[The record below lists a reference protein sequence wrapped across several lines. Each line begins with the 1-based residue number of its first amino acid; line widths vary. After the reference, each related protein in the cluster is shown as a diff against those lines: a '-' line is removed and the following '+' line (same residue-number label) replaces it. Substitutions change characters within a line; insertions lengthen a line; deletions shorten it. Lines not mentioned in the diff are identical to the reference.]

1 MLPLE
6 KKTTLRDLMVKDAMR
21 IQLTSLPGDLPIES
35 GIRVLIK
42 YKVGALMITDKD
54 GLPIGVVS
62 KTDVMGA
69 YYAAMALDTPLEQIM
84 VSPPLFC
91 SPVDSLESTLETM
104 RSRRIYRL
112 YVSKGSSSERAI
124 GVVAYPDIVGL
135 LYRYCR
141 GCDQSLMNRRTKKLD
156 GSDALRFRVKDA
168 MTPSVTS
175 FFEHDSLS
183 EIIEGLSVNHFGAV
197 LIRDGNSTPVG
208 VISKT
213 DLILAYKR
221 GISLEVSAG
230 TILSSSSVRACE
242 EMEFIEDA
250 IRKMIFSEV
259 HRFFVY
265 RNEQQNIIGV
275 FSLRDAAR
283 LRSGSCLACL
293 SSRIKVGSESIA

>member
-6 KKTTLRDLMVKDAMR
+6 KKSTLRDLLVKDAMR
-21 IQLTSLPGDLPIES
+21 IQVTGLSGALPIES
-35 GIRVLIK
+35 AIRILIK
-42 YKVGALMITDKD
+42 YKVGALLITDQD
-54 GLPIGVVS
+54 DLPVGVVS

-69 YYAAMALDTPLEQIM
+69 YYASMALDTPLVNIM

-91 SPVDSLESTLETM
+91 NPADSLESTLETM

-112 YVSKGSSSERAI
+112 YVWKGSSERAI

-141 GCDQSLMNRRTKKLD
+141 SCDQSLMNRRNKKLEGVD
-156 GSDALRFRVKDA
+156 SLRFKVRDV

-175 FFEHDSLS
+175 FSENDSLS

-197 LIRDGNSTPVG
+197 LIRDKNSAPVG

-221 GISLEVSAG
+221 GISLELPAR
-230 TILSSSSVRACE
+230 TILSSSPVRSCE

-250 IRKMIFSEV
+250 ISQMIFSEV

-265 RNEQQNIIGV
+265 RGEQKNIIGV
-275 FSLRDAAR
+275 LSLRDAAR
-283 LRSGSCLACL
+283 LRSGSCLACI
-293 SSRIKVGSESIA
+293 SSRIKVGSEPIA

>member
-104 RSRRIYRL
+104 RSRRIYTLCYEGFFVR
-112 YVSKGSSSERAI
+112 KG
-124 GVVAYPDIVGL
+124 D
-135 LYRYCR
+135 R
-141 GCDQSLMNRRTKKLD
+141 GCSVSGHSWITLSL
-156 GSDALRFRVKDA
+156 
-168 MTPSVTS
+168 
-175 FFEHDSLS
+175 LS
-183 EIIEGLSVNHFGAV
+183 WL
-197 LIRDGNSTPVG
+197 
-208 VISKT
+208 
-213 DLILAYKR
+213 
-221 GISLEVSAG
+221 
-230 TILSSSSVRACE
+230 
-242 EMEFIEDA
+242 
-250 IRKMIFSEV
+250 
-259 HRFFVY
+259 
-265 RNEQQNIIGV
+265 
-275 FSLRDAAR
+275 
-283 LRSGSCLACL
+283 
-293 SSRIKVGSESIA
+293 